1 MNDNLFEKA
10 YDPEQFRENG
20 HRLIDML
27 ADYMKACLDNEEM
40 PVLPWK
46 EPADQE
52 KYWRGVFNSSGKF
65 SIEDFFKDYLEK
77 SNHIHHPHYAGHQV
91 VPPLP
96 LTALANLIEAFTNNG
111 MAVYEMGPASSAME
125 KVVIDWLLGFWGWQ
139 IEGGGMLTSGGSL
152 GNLTAMLAARQSYK
166 EMDVWENG
174 IRNGLAVMVSSESH
188 YSIERAV
195 KIMGLGE
202 KGVIRIPVDD
212 HFRIQVNR
220 LQDILDDAVEKGI
233 SVFAVV
239 GNACSTSTG
248 KYDDLAALGE
258 FCRKNKIWFHVD
270 AAHGGPAIF
279 SEKYKHLVNGIEM
292 ADSAVIDFHKM
303 MLVPAL
309 TTAVLYKDKKNPF
322 EAFTQKAR
330 YLLQDKGELNW
341 WDSAGRTIECTKK
354 PMSVKVFMMI
364 KMFGAGLI
372 EKFVDKTY
380 DLARDFA
387 GEIDATDDFELAVQ
401 PDSNIVCFRYKPI
414 TPGSVDLDEL
424 NSNIR
429 DELKNNGEYYL
440 VQTNINDEIF
450 MRASFMNP
458 FTDIG
463 MMRDMLG
470 QIREIAK
477 LEMN

>member
-1 MNDNLFEKA
+1 MNDKLFEKA

-27 ADYMKACLDNEEM
+27 ADYMKTCLDNEEM

-46 EPADQE
+46 EPLEQE
-52 KYWRGVFNSSGKF
+52 KYWKGVLNASGSF
-65 SIEDFFKDYLEK
+65 SVEAFFMDYLEK

-96 LTALANLIEAFTNNG
+96 LTALANLMEAFTNNG

-125 KVVIDWLLGFWGWQ
+125 KVVIDWLLGFLGWQ

-152 GNLTAMLAARQSYK
+152 GNLTAMLAARQAYK
-166 EMDVWENG
+166 GLDMWENG
-174 IRNGLAVMVSSESH
+174 SGKGMAVMVSSESH

-202 KGVIRIPVDD
+202 RGVISIPVDGN
-212 HFRIQVNR
+212 FRMQVNR
-220 LQDILDDAVEKGI
+220 LQDILDDAVEQGL
-233 SVFAVV
+233 SVFALA

-248 KYDDLAALGE
+248 KYDSLTALGE
-258 FCRKNKIWFHVD
+258 FCQKNNIWFHVD

-292 ADSAVIDFHKM
+292 ADSVVVDFHKM

-309 TTAVLYKDKKNPF
+309 TTAVLYKNRKSPF

-354 PMSVKVFMMI
+354 PMSVKVFLMI

-387 GEIDATDDFELAVQ
+387 LEINSTDDFELAVQ
-401 PDSNIVCFRYKPI
+401 PDSNIVCFRYKPE
-414 TPGSVDLDEL
+414 GALESEL
-424 NSNIR
+424 NGLNSSLRSSIR
-429 DELKNNGEYYL
+429 EAGVFYI
-440 VQTNINDEIF
+440 VQTIIKGQVYL
-450 MRASFMNP
+450 RVSLMNP
-458 FTDIG
+458 FTSI
-463 MMRDMLG
+463 DMLRNLL
-470 QIREIAK
+470 QIIRGEAEISTV
-477 LEMN
+477 